1 MRNKSDK
8 FHLTLHLILLY
19 EAVMLDS
26 LQLTQPDSLHIVK
39 QLVLSH

>member
-8 FHLTLHLILLY
+8 SHLHLILLY
-19 EAVMLDS
+19 EAAMRDS
-26 LQLTQPDSLHIVK
+26 QQLTQPDSLHIVK